1 MADLVDI
8 FDSLNTLDVK
18 MQGKE
23 KNIIPFVDLINGFI
37 EKLSNWRRKV
47 QKGNFAMFTSLADI
61 SHLNDELKTN
71 VAQHLEKLECEF
83 RSNLVEMTCH
93 LQKIRFDFPSRK

>member
-1 MADLVDI
+1 
-8 FDSLNTLDVK
+8 

-23 KNIIPFVDLINGFI
+23 KYYSLCGLINGFV

-47 QKGNFAMFTSLADI
+47 LKGNFAMFTSLADI
-61 SHLNDELKTN
+61 SYLKDELKIN

-83 RSNLVEMTCH
+83 TSNLAEMTCH
-93 LQKIRFDFPSRK
+93 LQKIRFDFPPRK